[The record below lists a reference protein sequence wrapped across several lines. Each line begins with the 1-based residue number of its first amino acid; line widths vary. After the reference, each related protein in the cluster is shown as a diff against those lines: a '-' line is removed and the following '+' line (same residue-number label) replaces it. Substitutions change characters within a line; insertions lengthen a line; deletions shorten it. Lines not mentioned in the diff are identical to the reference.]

1 MVVTI
6 SESGVLAAHCSKVN
20 KETKL
25 VKREFCFILNA
36 SNQWDGPT
44 PTKGQLHPLTNST
57 RAFIDG
63 GRGSTCRNSTVSS
76 DSHLEI
82 DHVISSLTSIVLVVS
97 SIINLQF

>member
-1 MVVTI
+1 MVVAI

-44 PTKGQLHPLTNST
+44 PIKGQLHPLTNSVQASPLT
-57 RAFIDG
+57 NLKATTAIARK
-63 GRGSTCRNSTVSS
+63 V
-76 DSHLEI
+76 LP
-82 DHVISSLTSIVLVVS
+82 HVKVKKACFYNTNLFQCISLDIEDEYV
-97 SIINLQF
+97 